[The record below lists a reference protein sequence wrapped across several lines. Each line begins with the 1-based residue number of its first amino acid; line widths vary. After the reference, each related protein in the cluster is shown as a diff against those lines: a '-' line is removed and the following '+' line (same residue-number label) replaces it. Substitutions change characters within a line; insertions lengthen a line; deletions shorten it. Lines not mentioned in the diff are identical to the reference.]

1 MPHVAYVG
9 PEPESS
15 WRRMAGAAW
24 GGPSDPTIYGLIDV
38 DARPMLARIDA
49 LRAAGARVTP
59 THVVARA
66 VAVALARHPE
76 LNVVFRRRRAYRRA
90 GIDVFIHA
98 ALPAAGGLGKAE
110 LTGLKVRDA
119 DRLGLLEL
127 AAEVDR
133 RLERIRK
140 DDDAEISRSRRSI
153 ATAPRFLLRPMLRLI
168 HWLGMEW
175 NVDLHTASRAIP
187 GSAAVTNVGTLGV
200 DTGFA
205 PLFPIGGPPILVTV
219 GAAAPGPSSTS
230 RARSGPADPEARR
243 DVRSPAR
250 RRPAP
255 RHRVARGR
263 RDPGA
268 GDRVDSGVRPETVTC
283 QGVVAPLRQRPP
295 ARRESRERPV
305 IRHAGAGS
313 PGEVRVAVHER
324 PAERAAAGRH
334 RAPPRG
340 SPTRGASRAGRRRR
354 RTRRRS
360 RG

>member
-175 NVDLHTASRAIP
+175 NVDLSRFGVARDP
-187 GSAAVTNVGTLGV
+187 FGSAAVTNVGTLGV

-219 GAAAPGPSSTS
+219 GKVTPRPVVDE
-230 RARSGPADPEARR
+230 SGKI
-243 DVRSPAR
+243 
-250 RRPAP
+250 
-255 RHRVARGR
+255 VARPILR
-263 RDPGA
+263 LA
-268 GDRVDSGVRPETVTC
+268 GTFDHRLMDGLHLAT
-283 QGVVAPLRQRPP
+283 L
-295 ARRESRERPV
+295 SREV
-305 IRHAGAGS
+305 VEIL
-313 PGEVRVAVHER
+313 ER
-324 PAERAAAGRH
+324 EIE
-334 RAPPRG
+334 
-340 SPTRGASRAGRRRR
+340 SI
-354 RTRRRS
+354 
-360 RG
+360 